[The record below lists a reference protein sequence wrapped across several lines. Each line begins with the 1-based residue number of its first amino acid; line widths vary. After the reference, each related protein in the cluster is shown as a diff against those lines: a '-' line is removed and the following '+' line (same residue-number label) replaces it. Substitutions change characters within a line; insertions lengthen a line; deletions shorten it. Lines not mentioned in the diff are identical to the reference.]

1 MPEILLIRFG
11 EQRAEGVEF
20 VRLNEAGRPFGASQR
35 GNLADAAAQAAGRR
49 VTVLVPSADVLLAQ
63 AAVPTGNRQRARKA
77 VPFALEEQLAE
88 DVDSQHFALGNRAAD
103 GSWPVAVVARSRM
116 DDWLAQLH
124 EAGILPDRL
133 IPEAVALPHTPGAV
147 SLLLEAENLLLRD
160 APWSAQNTS
169 AQTLPA
175 LLDLLTA
182 RNEAGIELNV
192 WHCGGELPVWLEPVS
207 AKVEPC
213 ADGALGV
220 FARGLAQPEALID
233 LLQGAYSRKEQYGKL
248 WRPWRAAAAL
258 LLVGVIVSAIQHA
271 LTLRSLKAEAAAL
284 GEQIGQVYTQA
295 FPGGRVVNPRVQMEQ
310 QLKLL
315 RAQQGGGG
323 NDFLGL
329 IAQLGGAVAAT
340 PGIELTGAN
349 FRDGRLDVELTA
361 NDIQTLEKLKQQ
373 LGSQGGLSV
382 DIQSATTGTDQR
394 VQGRLR
400 VQGAP
405 S

>member
-1 MPEILLIRFG
+1 MPETLLIRFV
-11 EQRAEGVEF
+11 EPYADGVEF
-20 VRLNEAGRPFGASQR
+20 VCLDETGRPLGASRR
-35 GNLADAAAQAAGRR
+35 GTLAEAAAQAGGRR
-49 VTVLVPSADVLLAQ
+49 VTVLVPAADVLLAQ
-63 AAVPTGNRQRARKA
+63 APVPTGNRERARKA

-88 DVDSQHFALGNRAAD
+88 DIDSQHFALGSRAAD
-103 GSWPVAVVARSRM
+103 GGWPVAVVARARM
-116 DDWLAQLH
+116 DGWLAQLH

-133 IPEAVALPHTPGAV
+133 IPEAVALPYAPGSV
-147 SLLLEAENLLLRD
+147 SLLLEAEQLLLRD
-160 APWSAQNTS
+160 APWSAQSTS
-169 AQTLPA
+169 PQTLPA
-175 LLDLLTA
+175 LLTLLTA
-182 RNEAGIELNV
+182 RNEAGIELTV
-192 WHCGGELPVWLEPVS
+192 WQCGGELPVWTAPIT

-213 ADGALGV
+213 TDGALGV
-220 FARGLAQPEALID
+220 FARGLNQPDALID
-233 LLQGAYSRKEQYGKL
+233 LLQGGYSRKEQYGKL

-258 LLVGVIVSAIQHA
+258 LLAGVIVSGIQHA

-310 QLKLL
+310 QLKQL
-315 RAQQGGGG
+315 RAAQGSGGD
-323 NDFLGL
+323 DFLGL

-361 NDIQTLEKLKQQ
+361 TDIQTLEKLKQQ
-373 LGSQGGLSV
+373 LGSQSGLSV

-400 VQGAP
+400 VQGAR